1 MGMIACY
8 MGVEKDVIENLKCES
23 DEDLFDEIESLEEQA
38 VEMYDMDKL
47 WDGLHFVLTGASAD
61 KPIEN
66 NLLSE
71 AIVGTAMF
79 LKDKMSDYIAYI
91 YPQSVSEILYAL
103 DKCDINEIL
112 SDFSPQQLAEKEI
125 YPNIWM
131 EEDKDELRKELADE
145 FNGIKEFYRKV
156 SDEGKGVIVSIY

>member
-1 MGMIACY
+1 MGMIAYY
-8 MGVEKDVIENLKCES
+8 MGVEKDIIEDLKCKS
-23 DEDLFDEIESLEEQA
+23 NEDLFDEIESLEEEDI
-38 VEMYDMDKL
+38 EMYDMDKL

-79 LKDKMSDYIAYI
+79 SKDKMSDYIAYI
-91 YPQSVSEILYAL
+91 YSQRVSEILYAL

-131 EEDKDELRKELADE
+131 EEDKDELREELADE
-145 FNGIKEFYRKV
+145 FNGIKEFYRNV